1 MANTVFGR
9 LSFDFDS
16 TKFGDAIT
24 LSDDAK
30 NSLNNYSQ
38 IDGPDQWMIT
48 DMADGPIESTSY
60 YRNPVL
66 NVSNDIISSM
76 TILAATANS
85 QQGPRFIRF
94 ASSDIANNLTKTA
107 ASARIAEMNRFIS
120 HTANVSG
127 TAANVIQDPNVPTQ
141 DSITAL
147 GNQMIVLLN
156 QTDGIQNT
164 VGALGAMTSL
174 FIEPDLKAN
183 NDVISLFSQ
192 EIIDNTIFI
201 PGSPTGANTCQLSN
215 TRLQQMVDTL
225 DSVYNFVL
233 TRRTEDWTYFSR
245 SFQVAT
251 ENAFLRRFTK
261 DSMSQTQTILIN
273 DYIGSDKLKERLAS
287 TNS

>member
-1 MANTVFGR
+1 MTNTVFGR
-9 LSFDFDS
+9 LSFNFDS
-16 TKFGDAIT
+16 TKFGDAIN
-24 LSDDAK
+24 LSADAK

-48 DMADGPIESTSY
+48 DMANGPIDSTSY

-76 TILAATANS
+76 TTLALTANT
-85 QQGPRFIRF
+85 QQGPYYIRF
-94 ASSDIANNLTKTA
+94 ASSDIANNLTKSA
-107 ASARIAEMNRFIS
+107 AANRIAEMNRFIS

-127 TAANVIQDPNVPTQ
+127 TVANAFQDPNIPTQ

-174 FIEPDLKAN
+174 FIESDLKAN
-183 NDVISLFSQ
+183 NDVISLFNQ
-192 EIIDNTIFI
+192 EILDNLEVRTIGFI
-201 PGSPTGANTCQLSN
+201 TANTCTLSN
-215 TRLQQMVDTL
+215 TRLQQMVDSL

-233 TRRTEDWTYFSR
+233 TRRTEDWSYFR
-245 SFQVAT
+245 NSFQVAT
-251 ENAFLRRFTK
+251 ENAFLHRF
-261 DSMSQTQTILIN
+261 SQGAMSNTQMILIN
-273 DYIGSDKLKERLAS
+273 DYIGSDKLKARLVSAN
-287 TNS
+287 T

>member
-16 TKFGDAIT
+16 TKFGDTIN

-30 NSLNNYSQ
+30 NSLTNYSK
-38 IDGPDQWMIT
+38 IDGPDDWMIT
-48 DMADGPIESTSY
+48 DMANGPIDSTSY

-76 TILAATANS
+76 TTLAVTANS
-85 QQGPRFIRF
+85 QQGRKIVF
-94 ASSDIANNLTKTA
+94 ASSEIANNLTKTA
-107 ASARIAEMNRFIS
+107 AAARIAEMNRFIS

-127 TAANVIQDPNVPTQ
+127 TAANVFQDPNIPTQ

-174 FIEPDLKAN
+174 FIESDLKAN
-183 NDVISLFSQ
+183 NDVISLFNQ
-192 EIIDNTIFI
+192 EILDNTIYV
-201 PGSPTGANTCQLSN
+201 PGLPGANTCQLSN
-215 TRLQQMVDTL
+215 TRLQQMVDSL
-225 DSVYNFVL
+225 DSVYNFVY
-233 TRRTEDWTYFSR
+233 TRRTEDWHFFSE
-245 SFQVAT
+245 SFRVAT
-251 ENAFLRRFTK
+251 ENAFLHRFSK
-261 DSMSQTQTILIN
+261 GSMSSTQTILIN
-273 DYIGSDKLKERLAS
+273 DYIGSDKLKAKLAS
-287 TNS
+287 TNT

>member
-76 TILAATANS
+76 TTLALTANT
-85 QQGPRFIRF
+85 QQGPYFISF

-107 ASARIAEMNRFIS
+107 AAVRITEMNRFIS

-127 TAANVIQDPNVPTQ
+127 TAANVIQDPAVPTQ

-215 TRLQQMVDTL
+215 TRLQQMGDTL

>member
-24 LSDDAK
+24 LSDTAK

-38 IDGPDQWMIT
+38 IDGPDEWMIT
-48 DMADGPIESTSY
+48 DMANGPIDSTSY

-76 TILAATANS
+76 STLAITANT
-85 QQGPRFIRF
+85 QQGPLFIRF

-107 ASARIAEMNRFIS
+107 AAARITEMNRFIS

-127 TAANVIQDPNVPTQ
+127 TAANVFQDPNIPTQ

-164 VGALGAMTSL
+164 VGALGSMTSL

-201 PGSPTGANTCQLSN
+201 PGFPTGANTCQLSN

-225 DSVYNFVL
+225 DSVYNFVR
-233 TRRTEDWTYFSR
+233 TRRLEDWDYFNK

-251 ENAFLRRFTK
+251 ENAFLRRFAK
-261 DSMSQTQTILIN
+261 GSMSDTQTILIN

-287 TNS
+287 ANT